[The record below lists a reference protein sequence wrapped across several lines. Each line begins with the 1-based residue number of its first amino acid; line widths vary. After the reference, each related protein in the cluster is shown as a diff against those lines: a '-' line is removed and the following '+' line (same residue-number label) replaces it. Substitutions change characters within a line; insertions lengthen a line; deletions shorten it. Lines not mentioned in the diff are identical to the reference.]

1 MAANLTLYLERA
13 LMERFGLSGV
23 THDLLGRIQ
32 RTAKTQLESCIARYG
47 GAGSS
52 EKGSSG
58 KTGRRQRSRSGA
70 AS

>member
-1 MAANLTLYLERA
+1 
-13 LMERFGLSGV
+13 MERFGLSDV

-47 GAGSS
+47 GACAS
-52 EKGSSG
+52 EKGSNG